1 MKKGLLPRLA
11 VNGIRK
17 NSSTYLPYIGVSIF
31 AVFTYFVFDIILKS
45 DIPKTVPKADY
56 ALTLMS
62 IGFGLLSLIM
72 IPFLY
77 YTNSF
82 LIKRRKRELGLYSI
96 LGLEKKHIGMVMAL
110 ETLILY
116 VIITA
121 AALVLGALFS
131 KLIFLSLLNLAK
143 LPVDAPLNFNM
154 QAVKDTI
161 IFYAVISGIN
171 LFTNLVQVGKT
182 NAIQLLGETRK
193 GEKEPKH
200 IWLWTVLGLLCLGW
214 GYHLALRA
222 KLDSMIFMNFFLA
235 VFLVVAG
242 THCLFTSGSIFLL
255 RRLKKN
261 KRFYFRPENFITVSG
276 MLYRMKKNAASLVNI
291 CIFATMA
298 IITVVCT
305 VSLYLGIPG
314 IQDFTYP
321 YDIEMNFSREAFA
334 PDASGPAAFRAEA
347 ERLAEQSGVKVTAYH
362 EYPYTLIPVT
372 RKGQDEKLSVRDGS
386 EEFADQYSVK
396 LMTLAA
402 FNALEGSS
410 YALEDGEAL
419 LYSTGP
425 DFGLGQ
431 VRLGEQMY
439 RIREELQESSLEPK
453 AANNEFGGSYAIILK
468 DGESLA
474 RAAAYYGVD
483 SLTSETWRVE
493 LDADGEKEQ
502 KQAFADALNQTAS
515 GTVGFLNYRYMEQ
528 SREEMEAMCGGLLF
542 IGIFYGLIFLICL
555 LIIMYY
561 KQITEGFEDQKS
573 FEIMQEVGMSD
584 TEVKRTIK
592 KQVRLVFFL
601 PLLGAVCHTAVG
613 MNMVIKLMGAIS
625 LFQTGLILCSALG
638 VCLLFSLLYWIC
650 YNRTARTY
658 YRIVKRMA

>member
-17 NSSTYLPYIGVSIF
+17 NSSTYLPYIGISIF
-31 AVFTYFVFDIILKS
+31 AVFTYFVFDLILKS
-45 DIPKTVPKADY
+45 DIAKTVPKASY
-56 ALTLMS
+56 ALMLMS
-62 IGFGLLSLIM
+62 IGFGLLGLIM

-96 LGLEKKHIGMVMAL
+96 LGLEKKHIGMIMAF

-121 AALVLGALFS
+121 AALALGVLFS
-131 KLIFLSLLNLAK
+131 KLIFLILINLAK
-143 LPVDAPLNFNM
+143 LPVNASLNFNVDT
-154 QAVKDTI
+154 VKDTLV
-161 IFYAVISGIN
+161 FYAVISCFN
-171 LFTNLVQVGKT
+171 LFANLVQVGKT

-193 GEKEPKH
+193 GEKEPKR
-200 IWLWTVLGLLCLGW
+200 IWLWTVLGLFCLGW
-214 GYHLALRA
+214 GYYLALKA

-235 VFLVVAG
+235 VFLVIIG
-242 THCLFTSGSIFLL
+242 TYCLFTSGSIFLL

-261 KRFYFRPENFITVSG
+261 KGFYYRPENFITVSG
-276 MLYRMKKNAASLVNI
+276 MLYRMKKNAAGLVNI

-298 IITVVCT
+298 TITVVCT

-314 IQDFTYP
+314 MKEFVYP
-321 YDIEMNFSREAFA
+321 YDIEMNFLRGTFA
-334 PDASGPAAFRAEA
+334 PDASGPEAFRAET
-347 ERLAEQSGVKVTAYH
+347 ERLAEQCGVEITAYH
-362 EYPYTLIPVT
+362 EYPYTQLSVT
-372 RKGQDEKLSVRDGS
+372 RTGQDDKLRVRDGS
-386 EEFADQYSVK
+386 EEFSDMYRVR
-396 LMTLAA
+396 LMTLEEFDAVEDAA
-402 FNALEGSS
+402 FELA
-410 YALEDGEAL
+410 DGEAL
-419 LYSTGP
+419 IYSTGP
-425 DFGLGQ
+425 DFGREQIWLGKQ
-431 VRLGEQMY
+431 AY
-439 RIREELQESSLEPK
+439 RIREELQECSLGAK
-453 AANNEFGGSYAIILK
+453 AANNEFGGEYVIVLK
-468 DGESLA
+468 DEESLA
-474 RAAAYYGVD
+474 QAAAYYGVD
-483 SLTSETWRVE
+483 SRANATYRTE
-493 LDADGEKEQ
+493 LDIRGEKERL
-502 KQAFADALNQTAS
+502 QAFSDALNQTAS
-515 GTVGFLNYRYMEQ
+515 GTAGFLNYRYVEQ
-528 SREEMEAMCGGLLF
+528 SREEMEAMYGGLLF

-601 PLLGAVCHTAVG
+601 PLVGAICHTAVG
-613 MNMVIKLMGAIS
+613 MNMIIKLMGAIN
-625 LFQTGLILCSALG
+625 LFQTGLIVCSAFG
-638 VCLLFSLLYWIC
+638 VCFLFAVLYWLC